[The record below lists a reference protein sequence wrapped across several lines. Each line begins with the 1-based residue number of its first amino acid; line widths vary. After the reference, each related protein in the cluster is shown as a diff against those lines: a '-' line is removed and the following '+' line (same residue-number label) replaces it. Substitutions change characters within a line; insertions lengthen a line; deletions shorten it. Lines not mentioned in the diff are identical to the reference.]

1 MMSSTKES
9 ISWVVHNWLKKIRVA
24 YVPGPTTPLLERAVK
39 DLLNQF
45 ENLGHTLSSSPDNN
59 TDVLLTTANFLEPI
73 KWRNALMF
81 TARKRFGLETL
92 PTVITV
98 MHATPDKLNE
108 SLEYFEKIL
117 EKDHISPED
126 YDLPGLAPSA
136 YMTLYEQGK
145 RGGPI
150 LSLMRT
156 LQSQAKCIRIIL
168 MVGDDT
174 PIEAYT
180 FDLVGAFP
188 RTDASDIDDFYKN
201 LAYRILTAVSTNEV
215 TKHQVVEHS
224 ISQEQ
229 WQGLNTPIA
238 MRRAGQ
244 EFGKR
249 KFFTQMIRIADLVH
263 VPAIDEAISR
273 QYSEGCFTT
282 WDPQISGLIATITGS
297 ARPVEKDN
305 LTDDEMAVIV
315 GVRSDGLGA
324 LVRNVEGKRNDPPS
338 SEAVEMIEMDLPL
351 PRISVHIQ
359 ADGVV
364 SNHETFGTNMYE
376 VPVARSK
383 LHGHRGVRAFN
394 PQLVEHVSLD
404 APFYHFPVSC
414 STEAQARAISDAYA
428 RSEALSNPNDPR
440 QVIFTVL
447 PGHGVVIAEKWV
459 PGKVP
464 FQVIWEVMDS
474 GDLQIE
480 NFVPQGPLTY
490 EWDNNGMMVLK
501 AQT

>member
-1 MMSSTKES
+1 MSTTKES
-9 ISWVVHNWLKKIRVA
+9 ISWAVHDWLKKIRVA
-24 YVPGPTTPLLERAVK
+24 YVPTPTTPLLERAVK
-39 DLLNQF
+39 DLLEQF
-45 ENLGHTLSSSPDNN
+45 QNLGHTVDSSPDNS
-59 TDVLLTTANFLEPI
+59 TDVILTTASFLEPI

-81 TARKRFGLETL
+81 TARKRFELKTL

-98 MHATPDKLNE
+98 MHAPPDEFKE
-108 SLEYFEKIL
+108 ALEYFEKVL
-117 EKDHISPED
+117 DKDQISPED
-126 YDLPGLAPSA
+126 YDLAGLAPSA
-136 YMTLYEQGK
+136 YLTLYEQGK

-168 MVGDDT
+168 IVGEDN

-188 RTDASDIDDFYKN
+188 RTDASDHNEFYKN
-201 LAYRILTAVSTNEV
+201 LVYRILTAVSTSEV
-215 TKHQVVEHS
+215 TKHQVVEHP

-229 WQGLNTPIA
+229 WQSLHTPIA
-238 MRRAGQ
+238 MRKAGQ

-249 KFFTQMIRIADLVH
+249 NFFTQMIRIADLVH

-282 WDPQISGLIATITGS
+282 WDPLISGLIATITGS
-297 ARPVEKDN
+297 ARPVDKDN
-305 LTDDEMAVIV
+305 LSDDEMAVIV
-315 GVRSDGLGA
+315 GVRPDGLGA
-324 LVRNVEGKRNDPPS
+324 LVRKVEGKRNDPPS
-338 SEAVEMIEMDLPL
+338 SEAVEMIEIDLPL
-351 PRISVHIQ
+351 PRIFVHIQ

-364 SNHETFGTNMYE
+364 SHNDTTGSNMYE

-383 LHGHRGVRAFN
+383 LHGHRGVQAYN
-394 PQLVEHVSLD
+394 PEFVEHVSLD
-404 APFYHFPVSC
+404 DPFYHFPVSC
-414 STEAQARAISDAYA
+414 STEAQARAIKDAYA
-428 RSEALSNPNDPR
+428 RSEALINPKDPR

-459 PGKVP
+459 PGKSP
-464 FQVIWEVMDS
+464 FQVIWESMDS

-490 EWDNNGMMVLK
+490 ELDNNGMMVLR

>member
-1 MMSSTKES
+1 MSTSEKS
-9 ISWVVHNWLKKIRVA
+9 VSWTVHNWLKKVRVA
-24 YVPGPTTPLLERAVK
+24 YVPGPTSQLLENAVEN
-39 DLLNQF
+39 LLEQF
-45 ENLGHTLSSSPDNN
+45 QNLGHITSSPPDNN
-59 TDVLLTTANFLEPI
+59 TDVILTTANFGEPI

-81 TARKRFGLETL
+81 TARKRFGLDRL

-98 MHATPDKLNE
+98 MQVSPGKLKE
-108 SLEYFEKIL
+108 SLDYFKNIL
-117 EKDHISPED
+117 SKEQVSPDD

-136 YMTLYEQGK
+136 YMTLFEQGK

-168 MVGDDT
+168 IVGEGI
-174 PIEAYT
+174 PKEAYT

-188 RTDASDIDDFYKN
+188 RTDASNPDEFYKN
-201 LAYRILTAVSTNEV
+201 LVYRILTAVSTNEV
-215 TKHQVVEHS
+215 TNHQVVDDP
-224 ISQEQ
+224 ISLGQ
-229 WQGLNTPIA
+229 WQRLYTPTA

-249 KFFTQMIRIADLVH
+249 NFFTQMIRISDLVH

-297 ARPVEKDN
+297 ARPVDKDN
-305 LTDDEMAVIV
+305 LTDDEIAVIV
-315 GVRSDGLGA
+315 GVRPDGLGA

-351 PRISVHIQ
+351 PKISVHVQ
-359 ADGVV
+359 ADGLV
-364 SNHETFGTNMYE
+364 SERGTPGNYTYE

-383 LHGHRGVRAFN
+383 LHGHRGVSSFN

-404 APFYHFPVSC
+404 EPFYHFPVSC
-414 STEAQARAISDAYA
+414 STEAQARAIRDAYA
-428 RSEALSNPNDPR
+428 RSEALNDPKDLR

-459 PGKVP
+459 PGKLP
-464 FQVIWEVMDS
+464 FQVIWEFMDS

-480 NFVPQGPLTY
+480 NYIPQGPLTY
-490 EWDNNGMMVLK
+490 ELNNNGMMVLK
-501 AQT
+501 DQM